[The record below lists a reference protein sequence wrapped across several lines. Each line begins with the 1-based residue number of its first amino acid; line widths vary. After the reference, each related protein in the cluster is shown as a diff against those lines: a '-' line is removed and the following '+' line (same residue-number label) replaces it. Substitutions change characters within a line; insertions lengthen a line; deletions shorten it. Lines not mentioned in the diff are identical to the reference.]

1 MVEENFSTREPQF
14 YKSLFQTNV
23 EVQDG
28 IKYPIFPVP
37 IGNSRETG
45 EIEYDIQAPLVKY
58 HHNAS
63 NIYVFSSVLSSFTAS
78 GENNSVK
85 TIKTRIKE
93 SLNFQYQAYKD
104 RITFE
109 NDIIPYQVK
118 NPGDQRLHYNIK
130 KWKKGPI

>member
-1 MVEENFSTREPQF
+1 MVQKKDTGEKPKMKYLFQLQSVILKHWFDLDIELVEENFSTREPQF

-63 NIYVFSSVLSSFTAS
+63 NIYVFSSVLSSFTA
-78 GENNSVK
+78 
-85 TIKTRIKE
+85 
-93 SLNFQYQAYKD
+93 
-104 RITFE
+104 
-109 NDIIPYQVK
+109 
-118 NPGDQRLHYNIK
+118 
-130 KWKKGPI
+130 